1 MTSCTFSLSRTKRPC
16 SPSSPSSAARNA
28 HGGELQL
35 LLEGVANGVGGSY
48 DHMTGEHGD
57 HEARCTEQQS
67 ASCFFA
73 MCFNRQRNL
82 LQPASYF
89 ATTGVAFCYIAH
101 GFVIFATTGHKKS
114 CVRRRDLLQRPWRSS
129 IAHGAPASS
138 SDEHAGE
145 RADEHAGERA
155 DEHAGER
162 RLRQASRR
170 AAPTRKPTSRPTSS
184 SGEEADE

>member
-1 MTSCTFSLSRTKRPC
+1 MAT
-16 SPSSPSSAARNA
+16 
-28 HGGELQL
+28 
-35 LLEGVANGVGGSY
+35 
-48 DHMTGEHGD
+48 M
-57 HEARCTEQQS
+57 
-67 ASCFFA
+67 FFA
-73 MCFNRQRNL
+73 TCDHRCHRDAETNIFFFFFFNWHHNM

-89 ATTGVAFCYIAH
+89 STTGVAFCYIAH

-162 RLRQASRR
+162 RLRRASRR
-170 AAPTRKPTSRPTSS
+170 AAPARKPTSKPTSRS
-184 SGEEADE
+184 CERLRRARRRAAPASGSNERADERLRRASYRRQQACT

>member
-1 MTSCTFSLSRTKRPC
+1 MATMFFATC
-16 SPSSPSSAARNA
+16 
-28 HGGELQL
+28 
-35 LLEGVANGVGGSY
+35 
-48 DHMTGEHGD
+48 DHRCHRDAETNIFF
-57 HEARCTEQQS
+57 ARC
-67 ASCFFA
+67 
-73 MCFNRQRNL
+73 FNWHHNM

-138 SDEHAGE
+138 F
-145 RADEHAGERA
+145 

-162 RLRQASRR
+162 RLRRASRR
-170 AAPTRKPTSRPTSS
+170 AAPARKPTSRPTSS
-184 SGEEADE
+184 SGEEADEQVRRAAPTSAPTSSSSERL

>member
-1 MTSCTFSLSRTKRPC
+1 MATMFFATC
-16 SPSSPSSAARNA
+16 
-28 HGGELQL
+28 
-35 LLEGVANGVGGSY
+35 
-48 DHMTGEHGD
+48 DHRCHRDAETNIFF
-57 HEARCTEQQS
+57 ARC
-67 ASCFFA
+67 
-73 MCFNRQRNL
+73 FNWHHNM

-138 SDEHAGE
+138 F
-145 RADEHAGERA
+145 

-162 RLRQASRR
+162 RLRRASRR
-170 AAPTRKPTSRPTSS
+170 AAAPASKPTSR
-184 SGEEADE
+184 SGERLRRARRRAAPASGSDERADERLRRASYRRQRAYT

>member
-1 MTSCTFSLSRTKRPC
+1 MATMFFATC
-16 SPSSPSSAARNA
+16 
-28 HGGELQL
+28 
-35 LLEGVANGVGGSY
+35 
-48 DHMTGEHGD
+48 DHRCHRDAETNIFF
-57 HEARCTEQQS
+57 ARC
-67 ASCFFA
+67 
-73 MCFNRQRNL
+73 FNWHHNM

-145 RADEHAGERA
+145 RADEHAGER
-155 DEHAGER
+155 
-162 RLRQASRR
+162 RLRRGSRRAGRR
-170 AAPTRKPTSRPTSS
+170 AAPARKPTSR
-184 SGEEADE
+184 SGERLRRAAPASGSDERADERLRRASYRRQRACT